1 MSMLHNA
8 TPMSGP
14 RLNNNRSNNN
24 LQEFTWFV
32 HNWCHYVIQSQ
43 CPPPPSLTW
52 HTADHWEH
60 IRHNGPGYG
69 HKSSF
74 QYSTATVSDSE
85 YFNVATMSYTFPYSM
100 TSLIMMHVN
109 TMYILIMIWWVDG
122 SEVPW
127 WGETEIRKC
136 NGMMRGVTW
145 IYHCQHCL
153 TLIIRWCGAE
163 TSCLSSSIWS
173 ALEQRGGI

>member
-1 MSMLHNA
+1 MLHNA

-32 HNWCHYVIQSQ
+32 HNWCHYVIQSHS
-43 CPPPPSLTW
+43 PPPPPW
-52 HTADHWEH
+52 HDTQQTIESTSGTIDHDMV
-60 IRHNGPGYG
+60 IRAP
-69 HKSSF
+69 
-74 QYSTATVSDSE
+74 
-85 YFNVATMSYTFPYSM
+85 FNIRLQLCQILSILMLPQCLTFPYSM
-100 TSLIMMHVN
+100 TSLY